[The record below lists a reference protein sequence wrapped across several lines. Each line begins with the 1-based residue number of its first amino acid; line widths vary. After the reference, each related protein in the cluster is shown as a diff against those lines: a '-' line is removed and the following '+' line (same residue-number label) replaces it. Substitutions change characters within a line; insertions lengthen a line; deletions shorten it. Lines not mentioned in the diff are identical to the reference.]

1 LTAWR
6 LFVAAVV
13 PTDAAAHV
21 WQALAE
27 VRPRHPE
34 VRWISPEQMHLTLL
48 FLGLTDPSFVPVVR
62 RAVAEAGAAHAP
74 AAVATSGVGGRVGG
88 RRGGVAWLRLDGP
101 GVDVLSHLSVELD
114 AALPGARRGRINRP
128 HLTIARRV
136 GESALADL
144 SAPSVHFT
152 IDRIALFRSHAD
164 RQGARYESLATC
176 ELRVDVD
183 AGADRP

>member
-21 WQALAE
+21 WQALAG
-27 VRPRHPE
+27 VRSRHPE

-48 FLGLTDPSFVPVVR
+48 FLGPTDPSFVPVVR
-62 RAVAEAGAAHAP
+62 RAVAEAAAAHAP
-74 AAVATSGVGGRVGG
+74 AAVATSGVGGRADG

-101 GVDVLSHLSVELD
+101 GVEVLARLSAQLD
-114 AALPGARRGRINRP
+114 AALPGARRGRVNRP

-136 GESALADL
+136 GEAALADL
-144 SAPSVHFT
+144 SPPAVRFT
-152 IDRIALFRSHAD
+152 VDRIALFRSHVD
-164 RQGARYESLATC
+164 SQGARYEELATSA
-176 ELRVDVD
+176 LRVDVD